1 MSIGIIRSAHIP
13 QWGERQATVWVFQ
26 LEGVTKCHERAGF
39 VMIKHRTRPVEP
51 IPKSVYQC
59 NVQLWS
65 LLLFNP
71 LIAIFILATIMFS
84 CDGCHSKFNRQG
96 DLIQHLQKSEN
107 LLCATARE
115 SLQQKMRPVPG
126 GRAFTPTQNPSK
138 HHMTTPPATGPSS
151 EWVEGHQTAQ
161 FEGDF
166 FGNDYDDTD
175 FPFPEDVPV
184 GSDKVDLW

>member
-1 MSIGIIRSAHIP
+1 
-13 QWGERQATVWVFQ
+13 
-26 LEGVTKCHERAGF
+26 
-39 VMIKHRTRPVEP
+39 
-51 IPKSVYQC
+51 
-59 NVQLWS
+59 
-65 LLLFNP
+65 
-71 LIAIFILATIMFS
+71 MFS
-84 CDGCHSKFNRQG
+84 CDGCHSKFNHQG

-126 GRAFTPTQNPSK
+126 GQAFTPTRNPLK

-175 FPFPEDVPV
+175 FPFLEDVPV
-184 GSDKVDLW
+184 GSDKVDVEEERTLRFRGRR